1 MPAETV
7 TRRESQGKD
16 FFVNSTPSRALLT
29 ATKMIVLATSLVMAT
44 VDSANAA
51 LGAPYFTESCL
62 LNHGTDGVKELAG
75 AGVCDLVKGAAH
87 ISASTS
93 FAGFATAIA
102 DGTLTGF
109 NIARASIDYQFSVS
123 GPVSGI
129 PVPIFVV
136 TEMHV
141 RVSGSFWA
149 GASLEVLSSDER
161 DYLGQILDT
170 RKVGLVADFSGA
182 LPFLARS
189 GIVNTVSMTAGVS
202 ASSSS
207 PISGHA
213 EAFVDPYIY
222 IDPAFLAAHPGY
234 SVSVSS
240 GFPNVPL
247 PLPVPEPESW
257 ALFAV
262 GFGMLSRR
270 VALHRIQSAGR
281 PSLP

>member
-1 MPAETV
+1 MPAGTV
-7 TRRESQGKD
+7 TRRESHGKD
-16 FFVNSTPSRALLT
+16 FFMNSTPSRALLT
-29 ATKMIVLATSLVMAT
+29 ATKVIVLATSLVMTT

-62 LNHGTDGVKELAG
+62 LNGGTDGAKELVGAG
-75 AGVCDLVKGAAH
+75 ACDLVKGAAH

-109 NIARASIDYQFSVS
+109 NIARASINYQFSVS
-123 GPVSGI
+123 GPVGGI
-129 PVPIFVV
+129 YVPVFVV

-141 RVSGSFWA
+141 RVSASFGA
-149 GASLEVLSSDER
+149 IASLEVLSSDER

-170 RKVGLVADFSGA
+170 RDVGPVADFSGP

-189 GIVNTVSMTAGVS
+189 GIVNTVSMDALVS
-202 ASSSS
+202 ASSHS

-222 IDPAFLAAHPGY
+222 IDPAFLAGHPGY

-240 GFPNVPL
+240 GFPNVSP

-257 ALFAV
+257 ALFAL
-262 GFGMLSRR
+262 GFGMLSGR
-270 VALHRIQSAGR
+270 VASRRIRSAGR
-281 PSLP
+281 PLLP